1 MVPMGGSHEV
11 YTNLEKEKIKFSYWQ
26 VRKATYRGSEPI
38 LNIPIILNYQHY
50 ISIQVLCDLG
60 NIPKLV
66 C

>member
-1 MVPMGGSHEV
+1 MGGSHEV
-11 YTNLEKEKIKFSYWQ
+11 YTNLKEEKKKFGYWN

-38 LNIPIILNYQHY
+38 SKHSNYSNYQHY

-60 NIPKLV
+60 NIPNLV